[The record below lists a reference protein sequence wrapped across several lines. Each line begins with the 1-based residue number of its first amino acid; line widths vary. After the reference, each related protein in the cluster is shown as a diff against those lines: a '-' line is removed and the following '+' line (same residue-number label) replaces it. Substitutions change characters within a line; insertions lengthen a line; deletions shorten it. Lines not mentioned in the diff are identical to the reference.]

1 MPGNVTLP
9 SSAEEMLFINPS
21 SKQMDAHELGVSC
34 IYSQGHAEVAG
45 TPGPHLTS
53 DEPSEWYVG
62 NFLVLFICCDNS
74 MLNMYDILSCLLSV
88 APCMMPGSCISHY

>member
-53 DEPSEWYVG
+53 DEPSE
-62 NFLVLFICCDNS
+62 
-74 MLNMYDILSCLLSV
+74 
-88 APCMMPGSCISHY
+88 